1 MFHDCLE
8 DLLSSPPPVLIS
20 YSMSSHLEQCPHT
33 MEIGLYAMLHIKK
46 WSIRARVLLAFLA
59 ILAPFVGFAG
69 IAALHFGT
77 LMHTHLRTQEEAS
90 VDLMRTSD
98 VMAAADGLMLSVEA
112 YVASDDQ
119 QAQQQVSG
127 YLTRLRE
134 AFRMLHTTPL
144 KGDEERA
151 FVDALREPVSR
162 LEALGREVVAPTPF
176 PANHER
182 ADKAAALARL
192 HNRIDATLHRLMTV
206 HVREIDDAKRRVSDV
221 GRQVI
226 VVMFVTLIVS
236 GLGALSIGVPLAD
249 WLSGPIRAI
258 AHGSRRVAE
267 GDLSHRVEIGG
278 GGELEEAAQAFN
290 TMAER
295 LERSAVENA
304 ALYGA
309 ARERADRIAAV
320 NRLTKII
327 SASLDIGA
335 VYETFAAELKRFIP
349 YTRMGIVLS
358 EESGARLKLFQ
369 LVGTPLAEVPLGMI
383 WPNGQG
389 TGVAWVMSHRRPHCE
404 SDLATAGRFVE
415 DGMLTKEGI
424 RSTVRLPLIA
434 GGQVIGV
441 LFLDDVASGRYTE
454 HDLDLLVP
462 LGEQLAIAIENA
474 RLHREMEQKVEER
487 TRTLK
492 QTQAQLIQSGKL
504 AAVGTLAAGVAH
516 ELNQPLMIIRGY
528 AQELLG
534 DGRIADAETRDD
546 LRRIEAQTTR
556 MAAIITHL
564 RDFSRQSTGRREAT
578 DLNRIVADAL
588 AFLHQ
593 QLKTRN
599 IVVTQDVDPALPPVS
614 VDSLQIE
621 QVLLNLITN
630 ARDAIEAT
638 GTGAI
643 AIRTQRAS
651 DGRIA
656 LSVTDT
662 GPGIPAEIQPRI
674 FDPFFTTKEV
684 GKGTGLG
691 LSICYGIVDAH
702 GGELT
707 MESPVAD
714 GRGARFTMRLPS
726 AGQADRVEDQV

>member
-1 MFHDCLE
+1 
-8 DLLSSPPPVLIS
+8 
-20 YSMSSHLEQCPHT
+20 

-98 VMAAADGLMLSVEA
+98 AMAAADGLMLSVEA

-119 QAQQQVSG
+119 QEQQQVSG

-151 FVDALREPVSR
+151 FVDALPEPVSR
-162 LEALGREVVAPTPF
+162 LEALGREIVAPTPF

-358 EESGARLKLFQ
+358 EESGVRLKLFQ

-389 TGVAWVMSHRRPHCE
+389 TGVGWVMSHRRPHFE
-404 SDLATAGRFVE
+404 PDLATTGRFVE
-415 DGMLTKEGI
+415 DGILTKEGI

-599 IVVTQDVDPALPPVS
+599 IVVTQDLDPALPPVS
-614 VDSLQIE
+614 IDSLQIE

-726 AGQADRVEDQV
+726 VGQADRVEDQV

>member
-1 MFHDCLE
+1 
-8 DLLSSPPPVLIS
+8 
-20 YSMSSHLEQCPHT
+20 
-33 MEIGLYAMLHIKK
+33 MLHIKK

-564 RDFSRQSTGRREAT
+564 RDFSRQSTGEARGDRPEPDRRGRAGLPSSAAQ
-578 DLNRIVADAL
+578 DQKYRRDAGCGSRAAAGVGRFAADRAG
-588 AFLHQ
+588 AAQPDHQ
-593 QLKTRN
+593 RPGCHRGDRDGGHRHPDPTR
-599 IVVTQDVDPALPPVS
+599 VRRPDRPERDRYRSGYPGRDSTQDLRSIFYHKRGRERDGSRP
-614 VDSLQIE
+614 E
-621 QVLLNLITN
+621 HLLWDRRR
-630 ARDAIEAT
+630 AR
-638 GTGAI
+638 
-643 AIRTQRAS
+643 
-651 DGRIA
+651 
-656 LSVTDT
+656 
-662 GPGIPAEIQPRI
+662 
-674 FDPFFTTKEV
+674 
-684 GKGTGLG
+684 
-691 LSICYGIVDAH
+691 
-702 GGELT
+702 
-707 MESPVAD
+707 
-714 GRGARFTMRLPS
+714 RGADYGESGRRRPGRPLYDAP
-726 AGQADRVEDQV
+726 AVRRPG

>member
-1 MFHDCLE
+1 
-8 DLLSSPPPVLIS
+8 
-20 YSMSSHLEQCPHT
+20 

>member
-1 MFHDCLE
+1 
-8 DLLSSPPPVLIS
+8 
-20 YSMSSHLEQCPHT
+20 

-119 QAQQQVSG
+119 QEQQQVSG

-151 FVDALREPVSR
+151 FVDALPEPVSR